1 MNLVDIVA
9 LALIALGSIHGF
21 IRGLSG
27 ELSHL
32 ISILGALIF
41 GMWCKEPL
49 GTWLLNNTRLNEQPA
64 EAVAFISTILA
75 ALIILLCLRYFL
87 RKIMKVVIEEKFDRS
102 NAD

>member
-32 ISILGALIF
+32 IGMLVAFIF

-49 GTWLLNNTRLNEQPA
+49 GWGR
-64 EAVAFISTILA
+64 S
-75 ALIILLCLRYFL
+75 LCCYYHCSGYYLESSQHVHDCL
-87 RKIMKVVIEEKFDRS
+87 
-102 NAD
+102 